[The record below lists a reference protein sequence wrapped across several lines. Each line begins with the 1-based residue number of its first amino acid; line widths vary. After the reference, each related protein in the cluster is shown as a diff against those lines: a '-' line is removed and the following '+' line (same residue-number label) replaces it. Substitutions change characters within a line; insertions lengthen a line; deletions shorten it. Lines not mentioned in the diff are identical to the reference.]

1 MPRSR
6 DALFR
11 AVSDAVLGMAS
22 ERTVESSLHALA
34 SAARDLAGARYAALG
49 VPDGEGGFR
58 RFITVGMSPSRM
70 AAIGPLPRTHGMLGA
85 MLESAAPYRSHDLT
99 QEARFEGDPD
109 KHPVMH
115 SFLGVPIVR
124 GGTVLGAFYL
134 TSKRGRRD
142 FSERD
147 QEAIELLAAHAA
159 VALENAD
166 LLERSRELSVVE
178 ERNRLARELHDAVS
192 QTLFSAAL
200 TAEAAAA
207 LVPADPDAAQREMR
221 RAGELLQEASTE
233 LRALIFQLRPAGL
246 ERSGLAETLRKHVEV
261 VSRVH
266 RAPVEFQ
273 AGREGQHSPA
283 VEETAYRIAQEAIAN
298 AVRNSGAQHISVDL
312 ACDGNGGLRLAVTDD
327 GAGFDPEDPALLSHH
342 LGLTSMRE
350 RAEQLGGD
358 LRISSRPGSGTTVVL
373 EVHDGAR
380 AGG

>member
-1 MPRSR
+1 MARSR
-6 DALFR
+6 EALFR

-22 ERTVESSLHALA
+22 ERTVEGSLHALA
-34 SAARDLAGARYAALG
+34 AAARDLAGARYAALG
-49 VPDGEGGFR
+49 VPDGDGGFR
-58 RFITVGMSPSRM
+58 RFITVGMSPARM

-85 MLESAAPYRSHDLT
+85 MLESAEPYRSHDLT
-99 QEARFEGDPD
+99 REPRFEGYPS
-109 KHPVMH
+109 KHPMMH

-124 GGTVLGAFYL
+124 GGNVLGAFYL

-142 FSERD
+142 FTDRD

-159 VALENAD
+159 VALENAE

-207 LVPADPDAAQREMR
+207 LVPDDPRSAQREMR

-233 LRALIFQLRPAGL
+233 LRALIFQLRPADL
-246 ERSGLAETLRKHVEV
+246 ERSGLTETLRKHVDV
-261 VSRVH
+261 VRRVH

-273 AGREGQHSPA
+273 AGREGHHTPV
-283 VEETAYRIAQEAIAN
+283 VEETAYRIAQEALAN
-298 AVRNSGAQHISVDL
+298 AVRHSGAKRIAVEL
-312 ACDGNGGLRLAVTDD
+312 ACDGNGGLRLAVADD
-327 GAGFDPEDPALLSHH
+327 GAGFDPTDPALLSSH

-358 LRISSRPGSGTTVVL
+358 LRISSRPGAGTTIVL
-373 EVHDGAR
+373 EVRDGAR

>member
-1 MPRSR
+1 
-6 DALFR
+6 
-11 AVSDAVLGMAS
+11 MAA
-22 ERTVESSLHALA
+22 ERTVEGNLRALA
-34 SAARDLAGARYAALG
+34 AAARDLAGARYAALG
-49 VPDGEGGFR
+49 SPTAGR
-58 RFITVGMSPSRM
+58 LPPIITVGMSPSRM

-85 MLESAAPYRSHDLT
+85 MLESAASYRSHDLT
-99 QEARFEGDPD
+99 QESRFEGYPD

-134 TSKRGRRD
+134 TGKRGRRD

-159 VALENAD
+159 VALENAG

-192 QTLFSAAL
+192 QTLFSATL

-221 RAGELLQEASTE
+221 RAGELMQEASTE
-233 LRALIFQLRPAGL
+233 LRALIFQLRPADL
-246 ERSGLAETLRKHVEV
+246 ERSGLTETLRKHVEV
-261 VSRVH
+261 VRRVH

-283 VEETAYRIAQEAIAN
+283 VEETAYRIAQEALAN
-298 AVRNSGAQHISVDL
+298 AVRHSSAEHIRVYI
-312 ACDGNGGLRLAVTDD
+312 ACDGNGGLRLEVTDD
-327 GAGFDPEDPALLSHH
+327 GPAS
-342 LGLTSMRE
+342 TP
-350 RAEQLGGD
+350 
-358 LRISSRPGSGTTVVL
+358 RIRRCCPTIWG
-373 EVHDGAR
+373 
-380 AGG
+380 

>member
-1 MPRSR
+1 MPWSSGSTEPTGCTTGSATPAPAPAGSRSGSRRSATTGSDPVVARIVRPMPRSR
-6 DALFR
+6 EALFR

-22 ERTVESSLHALA
+22 ERTVEGSLRALA
-34 SAARDLAGARYAALG
+34 AA
-49 VPDGEGGFR
+49 DGEGGFR

-85 MLESAAPYRSHDLT
+85 MLESTAPYRSHDLT
-99 QEARFEGDPD
+99 QEPRFEGYPG

-200 TAEAAAA
+200 
-207 LVPADPDAAQREMR
+207 
-221 RAGELLQEASTE
+221 
-233 LRALIFQLRPAGL
+233 
-246 ERSGLAETLRKHVEV
+246 
-261 VSRVH
+261 
-266 RAPVEFQ
+266 
-273 AGREGQHSPA
+273 
-283 VEETAYRIAQEAIAN
+283 
-298 AVRNSGAQHISVDL
+298 
-312 ACDGNGGLRLAVTDD
+312 
-327 GAGFDPEDPALLSHH
+327 
-342 LGLTSMRE
+342 
-350 RAEQLGGD
+350 
-358 LRISSRPGSGTTVVL
+358 
-373 EVHDGAR
+373 
-380 AGG
+380 